1 MDVDV
6 AAELNGQ
13 GAAHCLISAH
23 LLSYCGLK
31 QIYLIRWLA
40 VVYQGTDVLV
50 IIGTGT
56 SRPNNTCSTLQTETE
71 NLFISDEMLLLTV
84 YRTLDQPAC
93 GPDLSNFENEKEE
106 TNNYCECW
114 AAQLDDT
121 TIIRDISPA
130 EIPVRR
136 CRDECEFNW
145 DNKRIQVL
153 SFCLSCYFCKKKMY
167 LYISSKRLSLK
178 TNPACLLLFSF
189 SWKITNWTH
198 SKRHFLLLSSPD
210 FFLWD
215 SREIQ
220 WKTLKA
226 QLFGSKVFVPDTSSK
241 IELPP

>member
-130 EIPVRR
+130 ESPVRR

-153 SFCLSCYFCKKKMY
+153 FFCLSCYFCKKKKNVFIYFFKMSFFKNESCM
-167 LYISSKRLSLK
+167 SSIIFLQFFLHHKLDTFKKAFSITEL
-178 TNPACLLLFSF
+178 TWLFSLRQQG
-189 SWKITNWTH
+189 NWMKNT
-198 SKRHFLLLSSPD
+198 
-210 FFLWD
+210 
-215 SREIQ
+215 
-220 WKTLKA
+220 
-226 QLFGSKVFVPDTSSK
+226 
-241 IELPP
+241 